1 MKIKSLKAFGIALRV
16 CFAAFILVVA
26 VAAWN
31 LYQGG
36 ISLGFIAPI
45 AERALASENPN
56 LKVKFESAE
65 ITFVKKAFPFGIRVK
80 DFRLLDNDEK
90 PVAIIS
96 EMKMSFS
103 LTGLMKGEFV
113 PSSIFLY
120 RPFISVYIEK
130 NGNIGFGFD
139 ASDTADEEKKDAS
152 ETFMMDAESI
162 MAVYKNISSLTIL
175 DGQVMIRDRK
185 HATNWLFPDV
195 DLYVAKLKDGIKAK
209 GEAKLLQHNK
219 NISPISIAAAIN
231 NENHILDLSAD
242 AENFYMPRG
251 VRRVLLANTQVSMPL
266 KGKLNAKVD
275 LSRDSSFDAFRKRV
289 KSLDFIF
296 NGGRGNLV
304 FQEPIT
310 ASYDVESVTIEG
322 FSNGGFSDTKLTK
335 LEAKTVTG
343 AYVMGNADIK
353 GIDSLIEVGGF
364 DALKID
370 FNVMGENIPMDKL
383 KQYWPSVLGPMTHE
397 WVMDNITD
405 GMVDRA
411 DFDLFFTGTAD
422 GDIDLEKVDGEVDI
436 SGATVRYLEGMPL
449 VYDTAGKLF
458 LTKDDVT
465 IKIDKG
471 RSLGLTLYDSEL
483 YFYDIWEPQEQAR
496 MDIKVKGPFADA
508 MVLLD
513 TEPLAFLKDLGLS
526 REGIEGQAE
535 TVLHL
540 QFPLRKDLTADKVKV
555 DATAK
560 ITKATLPI
568 YKDFPLLKADLDLAV
583 NNQKMKVK
591 GTAEVRKIPVK
602 VSWTEVF
609 QGKNAGSE
617 YEVKATLTD
626 KERAGLGIDFYPVSP
641 NEISGDMPCLIK
653 ENKDLK
659 GNVTTRIS
667 CDLSKTKIDDGWFG
681 IKKEQGVKANTSVTV
696 KTKRDGSI
704 SVSDFRLVSDD
715 GITLSGGAA
724 IDEKGS
730 VRKIILDKFVTAK
743 NDFTAA
749 AIVHN
754 DGVFEV
760 DVKGKSF
767 DATRLFAFS
776 SGEGPVRKDN
786 AQFSFRLKG
795 ALDKVWL
802 SEGGYID
809 SVLLSIFMNEGSL
822 EDFTFTAKTENDIDI
837 NAYFKPYKNV
847 HNLSIYTKDGGALI
861 KAFGYTSNVKGG
873 DLKVLASSAEKGY
886 LSGKLVM
893 SDYKL
898 IKAPVLAKILS
909 VASLTG
915 ILDVL
920 QGEGLTFD
928 IAEVPFEFK
937 PSGIYIKDAHTSG
950 LSIGL
955 TAEGSIK
962 NGIWDMEGSI
972 VPAYV
977 VNSLLGKIPLIG
989 GLFSGGETG
998 GGLIA
1003 FKYYIDGPAQDPTVT
1018 VNPLSALAPGVTRKI
1033 FSDNDGDDDNDEE

>member
-1 MKIKSLKAFGIALRV
+1 LKIKSLKAFGIALRV
-16 CFAAFILVVA
+16 CFVALILLVA
-26 VAAWN
+26 VAVWN

-56 LKVKFESAE
+56 LKVKFEKAE
-65 ITFVKKAFPFGIRVK
+65 ITFVKKPFPLGIRVK
-80 DFRLLDNDEK
+80 GFRLLDGEK
-90 PVAIIS
+90 PMAIIS

-103 LTGLMKGEFV
+103 LKGLLQGEFV
-113 PSSIFLY
+113 PNSVFLY
-120 RPFISVYIEK
+120 RPFISVYIEQ
-130 NGNIGFGFD
+130 NGNIGVGFD
-139 ASDTADEEKKDAS
+139 ASDAVDDDKKDSS
-152 ETFMMDAESI
+152 EVFAIDAHT
-162 MAVYKNISSLTIL
+162 MLNVYKNISSLTIL

-195 DLYVAKLKDGIKAK
+195 DLYVVKLKDAIKAK
-209 GEAKLLQHNK
+209 GNATLLQHNK
-219 NISPISIAAAIN
+219 NISPISIAASFDIS
-231 NENHILDLSAD
+231 EHILDLDVD
-242 AENFYMPRG
+242 AENFHMPKG
-251 VRRVLLANTQVSMPL
+251 VRKVLLADTQVSMPL
-266 KGKLNAKVD
+266 QGKIKAKVD
-275 LSRDSSFDAFRKRV
+275 LSHKSDFDTFRKRV
-289 KSLDFIF
+289 KSLEFVF
-296 NGGRGNLV
+296 NGGEGNLV
-304 FQEPIT
+304 FQEPVA
-310 ASYDVESVTIEG
+310 ASYDVENVTIEG

-343 AYVMGNADIK
+343 AYVVGNANIY
-353 GIDSLIEVGGF
+353 GIDSLIDTGSFG
-364 DALKID
+364 ALRID
-370 FNVMGENIPMDKL
+370 FNVMGENISMDKL
-383 KQYWPSVLGPMTHE
+383 KQYWPPVLGPMTHE
-397 WVMDNITD
+397 WVMDNLTD
-405 GMVDRA
+405 GKVDKA
-411 DFDLFFTGTAD
+411 EFDLLFTGSAN
-422 GDIDLEKVDGEVDI
+422 GDIDLEKVSGEVDI

-449 VYDTAGKLF
+449 VYDTTGRLF

-471 RSLGLTLYDSEL
+471 RSLDLTLYDSEL
-483 YFYDIWEPQEQAR
+483 YFYDIWEPQEQAK
-496 MDIKVKGPFADA
+496 MDIKVKGSLADA

-526 REGIEGQAE
+526 REGIEGKVE

-540 QFPLRKDLTADKVKV
+540 QFPLRKDLTANKVKV

-560 ITKATLPI
+560 IAKATLPW
-568 YKDFPLLKADLDLAV
+568 YKDFPLLNAELDLAV
-583 NNQKMKVK
+583 NNKQMKIW
-591 GTAEVRKIPVK
+591 GSAEVKKIPVK
-602 VSWTEVF
+602 VSWIEIF
-609 QGKNAGSE
+609 QGKKAGSE
-617 YEVKATLTD
+617 YEIAATLTD
-626 KERAGLGIDFYPVSP
+626 EERTRLGLDFYPVSP
-641 NEISGDMPCLIK
+641 KEISGEMPCLIK
-653 ENKDLK
+653 ANEDLK
-659 GNVTTRIS
+659 GNVTARAS
-667 CDLSKTKIDDGWFG
+667 CDLSKVKIDDGKFG
-681 IKKEQGVKANTSVTV
+681 IKKEHGVKADTSVTV
-696 KTKRDGSI
+696 KAKNNGSI
-704 SVSDFRLVSDD
+704 SVSDFRLVADN
-715 GITLSGGAA
+715 GISLSGSAA
-724 IDEKGS
+724 IDEKGT
-730 VRKIILDKFVTAK
+730 VRKLSVDRFMTAK
-743 NDFTAA
+743 NNFTAD
-749 AIVHN
+749 AIMHK
-754 DGVFEV
+754 DGIFEI
-760 DVKGKSF
+760 DAKGKSF
-767 DATRLFAFS
+767 DATELFALGD
-776 SGEGPVRKDN
+776 GETSDSAGDDM
-786 AQFSFRLKG
+786 QFSLRLKG
-795 ALDKVWL
+795 AFDKVWL

-809 SVLLSIFMNEGSL
+809 SVLLSMFMNEGSL

-861 KAFGYTSNVKGG
+861 KALGYTSNVKGG

-886 LSGKLVM
+886 LKGKLVM

-962 NGIWDMEGSI
+962 NGVWNMEGSI

-989 GLFSGGETG
+989 ALFSGGETG

-1003 FKYYIDGPAQDPTVT
+1003 FKYYIDGPAQDPIVR

-1033 FSDNDGDDDNDEE
+1033 FSDDDNDDGEE

>member
-16 CFAAFILVVA
+16 CFAAFVLLVA

-36 ISLGFIAPI
+36 ISLGFIVPI
-45 AERALASENPN
+45 AERALASGNPN

-65 ITFVKKAFPFGIRVK
+65 ITFVRKPFPLGIKIK

-103 LTGLMKGEFV
+103 LKGLLQGELV

-120 RPFISVYIEK
+120 RPFISIYIEQ
-130 NGNIGFGFD
+130 NGNIGVGFD
-139 ASDTADEEKKDAS
+139 VSDTVSEDKKDVS
-152 ETFMMDAESI
+152 EIFVTDADAI
-162 MAVYKNISSLTIL
+162 MAVYKNNISSVAIL

-185 HATNWLFPDV
+185 HATNWRFPDV
-195 DLYVAKLKDGIKAK
+195 DLYMVKLKDAVKAK
-209 GEAKLLQHNK
+209 GEAKLLQHSE
-219 NISPISIAAAIN
+219 NITPISITASLDTV
-231 NENHILDLSAD
+231 NHILDLSAD

-251 VRRVLLANTQVSMPL
+251 VRKVLLANTQVSMPL
-266 KGKLNAKVD
+266 QGKINAKVD
-275 LSRDSSFDAFRKRV
+275 LSYNPYFDVFRKRV
-289 KSLDFIF
+289 KSLDFVF
-296 NGGRGNLV
+296 NGGKGNLV
-304 FQEPIT
+304 FQDPLT

-322 FSNGGFSDTKLTK
+322 FSKDGLSNTKLTK
-335 LEAKTVTG
+335 LEAKTVIG
-343 AYVMGNADIK
+343 AYAMGSADIG
-353 GIDSLIEVGGF
+353 GIDSFIDTGNF

-383 KQYWPSVLGPMTHE
+383 KHYWPSVLGPMTHE

-405 GMVDRA
+405 GKVDRA
-411 DFDLFFTGTAD
+411 DFDLLFTGTAD
-422 GDIDLEKVDGEVDI
+422 GEINLEKVDGEVDI

-449 VYDTAGKLF
+449 VYGTTGKLF

-496 MDIKVKGPFADA
+496 MDIKVKGSFADA

-526 REGIEGQAE
+526 REGIEGQME

-560 ITKATLPI
+560 ITKATLPL
-568 YKDFPLLKADLDLAV
+568 YKDFPFLNAELDLAV

-591 GTAEVRKIPVK
+591 GTAEVKKVPVK
-602 VSWTEVF
+602 VSWTEIF
-609 QGKNAGSE
+609 KGKNAGSE
-617 YEVKATLTD
+617 YEASATLAD
-626 KERAGLGIDFYPVSP
+626 KERTDFGIDFYPISP
-641 NEISGDMPCLIK
+641 KEISGDTPCLIK
-653 ENKDLK
+653 ENKDSK

-667 CDLSKTKIDDGWFG
+667 CDLSKTKINDGWFG
-681 IKKEQGVKANTSVTV
+681 IKKEQGIKAGANVTL
-696 KTKRDGSI
+696 KTKGDGSI
-704 SVSDFRLVSDD
+704 SVSDFKLTSDN

-724 IDEKGS
+724 IDEKGM
-730 VRKIILDKFVTAK
+730 VRKISVDKFVTAK
-743 NDFTAA
+743 NNFTAS
-749 AIVHN
+749 AIMHK
-754 DGVFEV
+754 DGILEI
-760 DVKGKSF
+760 DVRGKSF
-767 DATRLFAFS
+767 DATELFAFS
-776 SGEGPVRKDN
+776 SGESSASADDN
-786 AQFSFRLKG
+786 MQFSFRLKG

-802 SEGGYID
+802 SEEGYID
-809 SVLLSIFMNEGSL
+809 SALLSMFMDEGSL
-822 EDFTFTAKTENDIDI
+822 EDLTFTAKTENDIDI
-837 NAYFKPYKNV
+837 NAYFKPYKNA

-861 KAFGYTSNVKGG
+861 KALGYTSNVKGG
-873 DLKVLASSAEKGY
+873 DLKVLASSLEKGY
-886 LSGKLVM
+886 LKGKLVM

-962 NGIWDMEGSI
+962 NGVWNMEGSI

-989 GLFSGGETG
+989 ALFSGGETG

-1003 FKYYIDGPAQDPTVT
+1003 FKYYIDGPAQDPIVR

-1033 FSDNDGDDDNDEE
+1033 FSDDDNDDGEE